1 MTNPVPADPARDAA
15 ASEPEDMASAS
26 PAETAAREGAG
37 GEPDTDAYHAERIVE
52 ALLFASPAPMAEAA
66 LAARLPAGA
75 DLRAALRS
83 LGNVY
88 ATRGIN
94 LVQVHGHWTLRTAPD
109 LGSVLK
115 LEIEQPR
122 KLSRAAIETL
132 AIIAYHQ
139 PVTRA
144 EIEEIR
150 GVVLSKG
157 TLDILFEA
165 GWIRPKGRK
174 PVPGRPIAWATT
186 DGFLSH
192 FGLASATELPGIDDL
207 RAAGLLDRAPV
218 AYGEAAGAAA
228 NPTEGESAEPL
239 PLDEDEF
246 LPPDLPDPDHAD
258 EAADEPRS

>member
-1 MTNPVPADPARDAA
+1 MTDAA
-15 ASEPEDMASAS
+15 VATEFTEDGEPAGAADEAGMERPAVEPAGAG
-26 PAETAAREGAG
+26 PAEG
-37 GEPDTDAYHAERIVE
+37 DTDAYHAERIVE
-52 ALLFASPAPMAEAA
+52 ALLFASPGPMSEAA
-66 LAARLPAGA
+66 MAARLPAGA
-75 DLRAALRS
+75 DVRAALRS

-94 LVQVHGHWTLRTAPD
+94 LVNVHGHWTFRTAPD
-109 LGSVLK
+109 LGSALK

-186 DGFLSH
+186 DEFLSH
-192 FGLASATELPGIDDL
+192 FGLASVADLPGLEDL

-218 AYGEAAGAAA
+218 NYAEAAQARPEGGEGEA
-228 NPTEGESAEPL
+228 EEPL
-239 PLDEDEF
+239 PI
-246 LPPDLPDPDHAD
+246 D
-258 EAADEPRS
+258 EAEFIPPHVPIEPGDEPQS